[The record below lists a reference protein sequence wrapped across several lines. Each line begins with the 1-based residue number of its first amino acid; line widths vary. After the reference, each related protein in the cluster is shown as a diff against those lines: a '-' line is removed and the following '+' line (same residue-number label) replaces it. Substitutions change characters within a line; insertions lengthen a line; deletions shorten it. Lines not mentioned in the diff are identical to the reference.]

1 MIIFLIGM
9 YLLFY
14 LIDFFL
20 SKKLSPE
27 KLVGKDLIFTTLK
40 FLISAFYA
48 AIQAYFI
55 EDSRDRKDFLFHFLI
70 YAILFLIADN
80 IINYQII
87 NKKNG

>member
-1 MIIFLIGM
+1 M

-14 LIDFFL
+14 VIDFFL

-27 KLVGKDLIFTTLK
+27 KLAAKDLVFITSK
-40 FLISAFYA
+40 FLISIFYA

-55 EDSRDRKDFLFHFLI
+55 EDSRERKDFLFHFLI
-70 YAILFLIADN
+70 YAVLFLIADT

-87 NKKNG
+87 KKNG